1 MKIYDI
7 HLHYFL
13 IFRTNKSYLKNS
25 KYIKVFNLISS
36 FDVKQT
42 KGIFLIKRL
51 HKLQV
56 NQCHEHIIR
65 LIG

>member
-13 IFRTNKSYLKNS
+13 ISAIYLKNS
-25 KYIKVFNLISS
+25 KYIKLFNLISS